1 MNDYIDI
8 QTLSDTPLQNMKDAF
23 WFGSPHPVDIYLY
36 VLELNDGCYYVGLTS
51 DVAKRLQQHRDG
63 GVHGAE
69 WTRLHKPRRVIHAIN
84 TGTKNSREAEDLENE
99 VTILMMIRYG
109 IDHVRGGHFSY
120 PDRQWVEHH
129 LRLKG
134 AWDRVVPNEL
144 NKQPYD
150 TSESWDQAM
159 RSLLKHAIK
168 FYDAGSPKEQQQ
180 KFFAEIYR
188 LTRYRYWR
196 NEFSPALSPAF
207 WGRKGI
213 LPVLLSF
220 KLGRPIASRLD
231 GPFNILA
238 AALCR
243 GKNGHHPLRRLF
255 LMAWKTYQPA
265 CTANQAITL
274 TRFMS
279 YLDDGTHFDRQYD
292 EFVSVLLPET
302 RHHMRFGDL

>member
-1 MNDYIDI
+1 MAIEMN
-8 QTLSDTPLQNMKDAF
+8 QETF
-23 WFGSPHPVDIYLY
+23 WFGSPNPIDIYLY

-51 DVAKRLQQHRDG
+51 DIAKRLRQHWEGEG
-63 GVHGAE
+63 GGAE

-84 TGTKNSREAEDLENE
+84 TETKNTREAECLENE

-120 PDRQWVEHH
+120 PDRQLVEHH

-134 AWDRVVPNEL
+134 AWERVVLNEL
-144 NKQPYD
+144 DKHPCD

-159 RSLLKHAIK
+159 RSLLEHAIR

-180 KFFAEIYR
+180 VFFADLYR
-188 LTRYRYWR
+188 LTRYQYWR
-196 NEFSPALSPAF
+196 DEFAPALTPTF
-207 WGRKGI
+207 WGSKGI

-220 KLGRPIASRLD
+220 KLGRTVGSRLE
-231 GPFNILA
+231 GPFNVLA

-255 LMAWKTYQPA
+255 LKAWQTYQPA
-265 CTANQAITL
+265 CSATQLITL
-274 TRFMS
+274 AKFMS
-279 YLDDGTHFDRQYD
+279 YLDEDTPFDRQYD

-302 RHHMRFGDL
+302 RHWLR